1 MLIVLF
7 SAYKT
12 RHIRSDRPLIP
23 RNRGRHSKVWQGHV
37 WPERRLS
44 INNAMSNY
52 FWYLNLLHRVALW
65 QEKKIKYYRL
75 NIIIQS

>member
-1 MLIVLF
+1 MLIILF

-23 RNRGRHSKVWQGHV
+23 RNRGRHSEVWQGHV

-44 INNAMSNY
+44 INNAISNY
-52 FWYLNLLHRVALW
+52 FWY
-65 QEKKIKYYRL
+65 
-75 NIIIQS
+75 